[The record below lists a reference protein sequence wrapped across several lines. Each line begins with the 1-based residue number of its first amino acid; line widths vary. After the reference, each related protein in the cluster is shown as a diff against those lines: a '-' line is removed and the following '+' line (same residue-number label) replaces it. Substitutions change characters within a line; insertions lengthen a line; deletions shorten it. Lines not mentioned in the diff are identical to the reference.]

1 MNSKAQVYAGD
12 SWVQLP
18 TRDLYDNGVMNMH
31 MRALAETAA
40 RREMIYNQCFD
51 MALDAFKKHDWYSVI
66 NNINNALSTGYY
78 SGTIYYL
85 RGYAYESLGNYK
97 SAKKDYK
104 TGKKYKSLEAKE
116 ALDKL
121 KIKMKN
127 RM

>member
-1 MNSKAQVYAGD
+1 
-12 SWVQLP
+12 
-18 TRDLYDNGVMNMH
+18 
-31 MRALAETAA
+31 
-40 RREMIYNQCFD
+40 